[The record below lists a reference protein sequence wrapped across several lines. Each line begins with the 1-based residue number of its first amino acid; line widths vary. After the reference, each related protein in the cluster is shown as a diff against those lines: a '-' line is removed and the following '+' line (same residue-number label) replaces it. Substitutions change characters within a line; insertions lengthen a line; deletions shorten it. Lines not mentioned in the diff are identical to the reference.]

1 MPKVSQEDLKAFGI
15 AVKRARSLETWTLDE
30 LGGKFDPPV
39 GKSFISK
46 VENGSK
52 DTLNSRTVGRF
63 IKALKMD
70 DSWIDKFL
78 DTDTTQDGD
87 ETEQE
92 RKADHLFEMVKRSET
107 IPQSSE
113 DLLILLANK
122 HAEGN
127 YTDQSTAFIGL
138 SNALEAAERIRLR
151 GEMPRDNTGSQ
162 LNAVMAEV
170 AKLNA
175 DGALDAANNLL
186 DVEEKRMRDA
196 HKANKDREDEQSR
209 QLLEQRLDHDR
220 LRNDPTAAA
229 DRIISDLMRQ
239 APAGGVFS
247 ATREIKRQWDAQG
260 ERQGDPFDLRVS
272 LMLANRNMKRA
283 KGWQKGPALAD
294 LGHGRLAIGMRK
306 IDLAF
311 LHSAEKAFR
320 AVIKASAKTE
330 SRRNQAI
337 DQSNLGR
344 VLCELGERENDPDI
358 LRVSVAAHRASLQL
372 WQHEEEPN
380 NWAIAHHSLSGSL
393 AALGRVE
400 QDEGFL
406 LEAISIRE
414 DILSIRSHDI
424 TPEDRATYKLSL
436 AITKR
441 SLGRMKKDATLFDDA
456 QTLYEECLT
465 VNSPDHAVY
474 KWANLIGGL
483 GELALDRFALDPNP
497 RHLDEAEKRLTD
509 ARPVMV
515 KTHEPLAERCNDL
528 LAQIAAARSQVG

>member
-1 MPKVSQEDLKAFGI
+1 MTKVSQDDLKAFGK

-30 LGGKFDPPV
+30 LGGQFDPPV

-63 IKALKMD
+63 IKALKLD

-78 DTDTTQDGD
+78 ESDTTQDGD

-92 RKADHLFEMVKRSET
+92 RKADRLYEMVKRSDT

-127 YTDQSTAFIGL
+127 YTDQSTAFVGL
-138 SNALEAAERIRLR
+138 SNALQAAERIRLR
-151 GEMPRDNTGSQ
+151 GEMPLDNTGSQ

-175 DGALDAANNLL
+175 DGALDEANDLL

-209 QLLEQRLDHDR
+209 QLLNQRLDHDR
-220 LRNDPTAAA
+220 LRNDPAAAA

-239 APAGGVFS
+239 APAGGVFN
-247 ATREIKRQWDAQG
+247 ATRDITHQWRTQG
-260 ERQGDPFDLRVS
+260 IRQGDPFDLRVS

-283 KGWQKGPALAD
+283 KGWQKSQALTD
-294 LGHGRLAIGMRK
+294 LGDARFAIGRRR
-306 IDLAF
+306 IDLAL
-311 LHSAEKAFR
+311 LHSAENAFR
-320 AVIKASAKTE
+320 AAIKTSAKNE
-330 SRRNQAI
+330 LKKNQAI

-344 VLCELGERENDPDI
+344 VLCELGERDSDPDI
-358 LRVSVAAHRASLQL
+358 LRASVAAHRTSIRL
-372 WQHEEEPN
+372 WPREEEQK
-380 NWAIAHHSLSGSL
+380 NWATVHSSLSTSL
-393 AALGRVE
+393 AALGHVE
-400 QDEGFL
+400 QDEGLL
-406 LEAISIRE
+406 LEAISISQ
-414 DILSIRSHDI
+414 DILAIRTQDI
-424 TPEDRATYKLSL
+424 PLEDRGNYKLGL
-436 AITKR
+436 AIDMR
-441 SLGRMKKDATLFDDA
+441 SLGRMRKDATLFDEA
-456 QTLYEECLT
+456 ETLYEECLT
-465 VNSPDHAVY
+465 VTSPDSALY
-474 KWANLIGGL
+474 AWANLISGL
-483 GELALDRFALDPNP
+483 GELALDRFALDPDP
-497 RHLDEAEKRLTD
+497 RHLDEAEKRLND

-515 KTHEPLAERCNDL
+515 KTHKPLAERCSDL
-528 LAQIAAARSQVG
+528 LSQITAARSQAG